1 MMKIET
7 RHKEP
12 LKEYTTLHIGGYC
25 HNLYFPK
32 SEKEIRYLLD
42 TYDPIILGRG
52 SNVLINDT
60 VEYDHV
66 MILTEYKGIY
76 LQGDVIIAESGARLM
91 DVCLF
96 ALEHSLTGLEFAYG
110 IPGSVGGA
118 VIMNAGAYGGEV
130 KDVLIQVDTTEGS
143 YSNEDCCFEYRKSRF
158 SDTKECILR
167 GYFKVQKGN
176 KEEIQAKMQDL
187 ITRRREKQP
196 LDKYSAGSTF
206 KRGKDFY
213 ASATISEC
221 GLKGYAVNDAMVSTK
236 HAGFLINEGNASY
249 TEFLALIHD
258 VKRIVFEKTGRVL
271 ETEVK
276 IIE

>member
-1 MMKIET
+1 MKIET
-7 RHKEP
+7 KTNVQ
-12 LKEYTTLHIGGYC
+12 LKDYTTLHIGGYC
-25 HNLYFPK
+25 HNAYFPK
-32 SEKEIRYLLD
+32 SEEEIKYLLD
-42 TYDPIILGRG
+42 THDPIILGKG

-60 VEYDHV
+60 VEYEHV
-66 MILTEYKGIY
+66 MILTNYNGIT
-76 LQGDVIIAESGARLM
+76 LQGDTIVAESGARLM

-96 ALEHSLTGLEFAYG
+96 ALEHGLTGLEFAYG

-130 KDVLIQVDTTEGS
+130 KDVLVQVDTTHGS
-143 YSNEDCCFEYRKSRF
+143 YSNEECLFEYRRSRF

-167 GYFKVQKGN
+167 GHFKLQKGN
-176 KEEIQAKMQDL
+176 KEEIYAKMQDL
-187 ITRRREKQP
+187 ITRRIEKQP

-213 ASATISEC
+213 ASAMISEC

-249 TEFLALIHD
+249 TEFLQLIHD
-258 VKRIVFEKTGRVL
+258 VKRIVYEKTCRVL
-271 ETEVK
+271 ETEIK